1 MKIRIIALALLC
13 MLMLVGCSNNS
24 SSKKG
29 DSSETTTTTTTTHKN
44 LSFEAT
50 ALMVSDDGHIGMIES
65 DYVIDDANGEI
76 GVARL
81 DYDDDNVKVSSD
93 VKEGDRIRITVWGSG
108 ISMRESYPPILFEIK
123 SIEKIN

>member
-29 DSSETTTTTTTTHKN
+29 DSSETTTTTTTYKN

-81 DYDDDNVKVSSD
+81 EYDDDDVKVSSD
-93 VKEGDRIRITVWGSG
+93 VKKGDRIRITVWGSV
-108 ISMRESYPPILFEIK
+108 ISMKESYPPILFEIK

>member
-1 MKIRIIALALLC
+1 

-29 DSSETTTTTTTTHKN
+29 DSSETTTTTTTYKN

-50 ALMVSDDGHIGMIES
+50 ALMVFDDGYIAMIES

-76 GVARL
+76 GVAYL
-81 DYDDDNVKVSSD
+81 GYDDDDVKVSSD
-93 VKEGDRIRITVWGSG
+93 IKDGDRIRITVWGNV
-108 ISMRESYPPILFEIK
+108 ISMKESYPPQLYDIK

>member
-29 DSSETTTTTTTTHKN
+29 DSSETTTTTTTHKN

-65 DYVIDDANGEI
+65 DYVIDDDNGEI
-76 GVARL
+76 IGLAYL
-81 DYDDDNVKVSSD
+81 EYDDDDVKVSSD
-93 VKEGDRIRITVWGSG
+93 VKKGDRIRITVWGNV
-108 ISMRESYPPILFEIK
+108 ISMKESYPPKLYDIK